1 MAHFRGLFQMNWQ
14 DIRDNILNRIA
25 ANKKRLASLL
35 QNEEIRPLIQR
46 ICHDDEQRLAACE
59 QWITYHD

>member
-1 MAHFRGLFQMNWQ
+1 MNWQ

-25 ANKKRLASLL
+25 ANKKRLANCL
-35 QNEEIRPLIQR
+35 NDEIRPLIVR
-46 ICHDDEQRLAACE
+46 ICNDDEQRLAACE